1 MTEKAMCAAPAP
13 ADPATTGM
21 ARSSLRNWMLAAPA
35 IVLLILFLVLPLWE
49 NALKSVRMES
59 PSGEFIEWSLKNYVK
74 LFTDSYY
81 LGILFE
87 TIKVSAISTVL
98 ALLVSYPVAYFMVRR
113 AGRWAVPLLFIL
125 VMPLLTSLIM
135 RTFGWRVLFASNG
148 FVSQWLM
155 ALGITSGPLD
165 ILGTQGVVYLGM
177 VHVMAPFMVLSI
189 IPVLRGIDTRLEESA
204 RILGAGAWRAF
215 FSVTLP
221 LSVEGI
227 ITGCVL
233 NFMLATGSFMT
244 MLLLGEG
251 SVTTLPLLIF
261 QQFTQTQDLSF
272 AAAMGNVLLIIVL
285 VCLYVQA
292 QLGSRIARS
301 RA

>member
-1 MTEKAMCAAPAP
+1 MKTKALYAPA
-13 ADPATTGM
+13 AQRDAW
-21 ARSSLRNWMLAAPA
+21 RLSLRNWMLAAPA
-35 IVLLILFLVLPLWE
+35 LLILLLFLVLPLWA
-49 NALKSVRMES
+49 NAVQSVRMET
-59 PSGEFIEWSLKNYVK
+59 PSGELIGWSLQNYLK

-81 LGILFE
+81 LGVLGE
-87 TIKVSAISTVL
+87 TVKVSAISTAL
-98 ALLVSYPVAYFMVRR
+98 ALVVSYPVSYFMVRK
-113 AGRWAVPLLFIL
+113 AGHWAVPLLFIL

-135 RTFGWRVLFASNG
+135 RTFGWRVLFASDG
-148 FVSQWLM
+148 FISNWLE
-155 ALGITSGPLD
+155 ALHITRGPLD
-165 ILGTQGVVYLGM
+165 ILGTTGVVYLGM

-204 RILGAGAWRAF
+204 RILGAGAWRTF
-215 FSVTLP
+215 FTVTLP
-221 LSVEGI
+221 LSMEGI

-261 QQFTQTQDLSF
+261 QQFTQTQNLSF

-285 VCLYVQA
+285 LCLYVQA
-292 QLGSRIARS
+292 QLGARVA
-301 RA
+301 RRKA